1 MTIILLC
8 YETNKTFLEHKI
20 TVVTKQLDFPIRP
33 CIISTTYLT
42 NVAES
47 FDIDIHFTA
56 FTAAVC
62 PDIPNLCFPLVV
74 HI

>member
-1 MTIILLC
+1 MAIILLC

-20 TVVTKQLDFPIRP
+20 TELFLLQNSLIFL
-33 CIISTTYLT
+33 STTYLT

-62 PDIPNLCFPLVV
+62 PDIPILCFPLVD